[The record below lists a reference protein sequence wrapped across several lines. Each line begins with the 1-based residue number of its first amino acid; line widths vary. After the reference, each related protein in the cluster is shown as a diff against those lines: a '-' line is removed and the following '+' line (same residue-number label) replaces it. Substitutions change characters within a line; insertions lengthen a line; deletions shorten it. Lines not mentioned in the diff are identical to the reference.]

1 MASEPDDEQSSVS
14 DGARVPS
21 ARVLALR
28 TELLHLRHDLQAL
41 LFQLDSVN
49 EAVPHVQSAVVTAV
63 VPKTV
68 LLHHGSSRRE

>member
-1 MASEPDDEQSSVS
+1 MPGEPDDEQSPES
-14 DGARVPS
+14 GCVPS

-41 LFQLDSVN
+41 LCQLDSVS

-68 LLHHGSSRRE
+68 LMHHGPSRRE